1 MAEIVVFMF
10 SILGVAVIAAYEIAY
25 IVREKGVIAQWFRSP
40 LKEFVQNPHRVI
52 ITVLFGINLFSV
64 LAAVVLTR
72 WTLRF
77 GQEGIAVLVA
87 GTLTTFF
94 VVFFGEIL
102 PKSIARLNPDRYI
115 RRLTPLIYGIYR
127 GFQPLVHVVERVVY
141 RNLEGRG
148 EYSLTDEIEALLWK
162 GRWEKK
168 DLDPDEFQF
177 LERTLHFFQEPVKNL
192 MIPIRRIFAVEIS
205 TPPKEVLKIP
215 EVYTLERFP
224 VYRERLDQIAGIVH
238 IKDLFGVQEHDS
250 LEDFLRP
257 VAFVFRDWTVDKVV
271 QQMRKEGVTFAVVV
285 DEFGNAVG
293 MVNLDLILE
302 GLTGEA
308 ESPHQDRQTP
318 GDR

>member
-1 MAEIVVFMF
+1 MTELVVFLF

-25 IVREKGVIAQWFRSP
+25 IVREKGVIARWFRPP
-40 LKEFVQNPHRVI
+40 LRDFVQNPHRVI

-64 LAAVVLTR
+64 LAAVMLTR

-77 GQEGIAVLVA
+77 GQEGVAVLVA

-102 PKSIARLNPDRYI
+102 PKSIARLNPDVYL
-115 RRLTPLIYGIYR
+115 RRLTPWIYALYH
-127 GFQPLVHVVERVVY
+127 GFQPLVQVVERVVY
-141 RNLEGRG
+141 RNLHGRR
-148 EYSLTDEIEALLWK
+148 EYTLTDEIESLLWK
-162 GRWEKK
+162 GRWEKR
-168 DLDPDEFQF
+168 DLDPEEFQF
-177 LERTLHFFQEPVKNL
+177 LVRTLHFFHEPVKNI
-192 MIPIRRIFAVEIS
+192 MVPIRRIFAVEIT

-215 EVYTLERFP
+215 EVYSLERFP
-224 VYRERLDQIAGIVH
+224 VYRGRLDHIVGIVH

-271 QQMRKEGVTFAVVV
+271 QKMRQQGVTFAVVV

-302 GLTGEA
+302 GLTREA
-308 ESPHQDRQTP
+308 EGDHPDRQTP